1 MKIIIKNILLL
12 VSTLILGSSVVS
24 AAGLSLVCSP
34 EGNAASHG
42 STAVNHGNTAASHGS
57 TPANHGNSSG
67 SHRDSER
74 LLPPAEMVEKT
85 LDNGL
90 SYIIMPNDS
99 PSRMIEFRIMFRAG
113 SVMEDDGHRGA
124 AHFLEHMAFGGTKH
138 FPNRRLIEY
147 LESLGAQFGMGINAY
162 TGHDRTVYM
171 FYLPSD
177 NPETLDKALLIL
189 KDWLSGIDISRS
201 KVEGEKGIIMEEL
214 RGYDVGDEFYDLKIG
229 TSGYSKGIPLG
240 TEKDIENMNP
250 KILKD
255 FKKQWYTVDRT
266 TVAVVGDVD
275 AVDMERRIIKMFG
288 KLPANPAPKD
298 VDFPMEYVPA
308 TTVKCIAD
316 TLVKRMSLDLMIPHQ
331 ATMKQTL
338 GDAVRAYRAE
348 MLMKGISSRLY
359 ATGCRANVTNHWYL
373 ADKEHFVISVSAKD
387 KEKASEQLSQAWAE
401 LERIAGE
408 GFCEGEME
416 LLRKSV
422 KLRPGYEGNSSYICS
437 DIEETVL
444 LGDRKL
450 SDEGQME
457 YIQKRLEET
466 CSEQLQEILQDWLAG
481 KSRLAACKYNPEI
494 SEGFSAEDID
504 AILKSETELEPFT
517 FEPEEEDDYEKTP
530 IPAFLLQERAFDQS
544 LIAER
549 TYYKNIGVTDVILKN
564 GFRFVLRPTKDEE
577 GQVQMQLFAPGGLSR
592 VPEDDFALYE
602 GMAGYMELGGI
613 EGMDDDEYFSIL
625 PENRIGLL
633 LAMESYWHGI
643 IASAP
648 TRNMRL
654 MFNLV
659 HEKMLRPRL
668 NHEEFE
674 EIRKEELES
683 FGEESYLAKLMK
695 VDVQRQLNMQIDSLM
710 GALMYG
716 RRTQLLREDLERM
729 KLDGMAAMYK
739 KLFSNPTGMTCVI
752 CGAFDVDELLAE
764 AVPVFG
770 SMEAGEE
777 PNRMGPSHFTLPE
790 KTVKYEYPNANE
802 TQTIFDYIR
811 FGQYEPSLR
820 SGLKLKLLNGFIRNR
835 LLVIL
840 REQESLVYSPI
851 SALFY
856 TANPDRIFYVDIN
869 ASVDRNNTERV
880 HEVLDEIIIDLQK
893 HKVSRKELDSI
904 QKIFIVNKRNYLEEN
919 ATSNWK
925 TYLVGQMKNDETLV
939 ELDMYEDVLYS
950 ITPEELQED
959 FIRCFDT
966 DRYMI
971 LSLGPFKEFIQNK

>member
-12 VSTLILGSSVVS
+12 ISTFILGSSVAS
-24 AAGLSLVCSP
+24 AAGLSVVSGNEEKSP
-34 EGNAASHG
+34 RNDG
-42 STAVNHGNTAASHGS
+42 
-57 TPANHGNSSG
+57 
-67 SHRDSER
+67 ER
-74 LLPPAEMVEKT
+74 ILPPSGMVEKR

-90 SYIIMPNDS
+90 TYIIMPNDS
-99 PSRMIEFRIMFRAG
+99 PSRMIEFRIMFKAG
-113 SVMEDDGHRGA
+113 SVMETDGNRGA

-138 FPNRRLIEY
+138 FPDRRLIEY

-177 NPETLDKALLIL
+177 DPETLDKALLIL
-189 KDWLSGIDISRS
+189 KDWLSGIDITRS

-229 TSGYSKGIPLG
+229 TSGYSRGIPLG
-240 TEKDIENMNP
+240 TEEDITGMTP

-255 FKKQWYTVDRT
+255 FKKEWYTVDRT

-275 AVDMERRIIKMFG
+275 AADMEERIIRMFG
-288 KLPANPAPKD
+288 SLPDNPNPKD
-298 VDFPMEYVPA
+298 VDIPMEYAPGTA
-308 TTVKCIAD
+308 IKCLPD
-316 TLVKRMSLDLMIPHQ
+316 TLVQRMTLDLMIPHR

-338 GDAVRAYRAE
+338 GDAVRAYRNE
-348 MLMKGISSRLY
+348 MLIKGIGNRLY
-359 ATGCRANVTNHWYL
+359 ATERRAGTSNHWYL
-373 ADKEHFVISVSAKD
+373 ADKEHFVISVSGKD
-387 KEKASEQLSQAWAE
+387 REAVARELGGAWAE
-401 LERIAGE
+401 ISRIAKE

-416 LLRKSV
+416 ILQKSV
-422 KLRPGYEGNSSYICS
+422 RVRPGYEGNSSYICS
-437 DIEETVL
+437 DFEETVL

-450 SDEGQME
+450 SDRGQTE
-457 YIQKRLEET
+457 YLRTRLEET
-466 CSEQLQEILQDWLAG
+466 ASEDLQEILREWIAG
-481 KSRLAACKYNPEI
+481 ESRLAACKFNPEAT
-494 SEGFSAEDID
+494 EGFTAGDID
-504 AILKSETELEPFT
+504 RILSETSSADLEPYT
-517 FEPEEEDDYEKTP
+517 FAHKEEAVYEKTP
-530 IPAFLLQERAFDQS
+530 VPAFLLQERDFDKS

-549 TYYKNIGVTDVILKN
+549 TYYRNIGVTDVILKN

-592 VPEDDFALYE
+592 VPEDEFALYE

-613 EGMDDDEYFSIL
+613 EGMSDDDYFSIL

-648 TRNMRL
+648 SENIRL

-659 HEKMLRPRL
+659 REKMLRPRL

-674 EIRKEELES
+674 EIRKDELEN
-683 FGEESYLAKLMK
+683 FGEESYLSKLMK

-716 RRTQLLREDLERM
+716 RRTEITKADYERM
-729 KLDGMAAMYK
+729 DLDDMASMYRS
-739 KLFSNPTGMTCVI
+739 LYSNPTGMTCVI
-752 CGAFDVDELLAE
+752 CGAFDVDELLRE

-770 SMEAGEE
+770 SIEAGAE
-777 PNRMGPSHFTLPE
+777 PNKMGASHFVLPE

-856 TANPDRIFYVDIN
+856 TANPDRIFYIDIN

-893 HKVSRKELDSI
+893 RKVSRRELDSI

-971 LSLGPFKEFIQNK
+971 LSIGPFKEFIQKSL

>member
-12 VSTLILGSSVVS
+12 VSTMILGSSVAS
-24 AAGLSLVCSP
+24 AAGLSFVCSP
-34 EGNAASHG
+34 EGNAASHENN
-42 STAVNHGNTAASHGS
+42 AVNHRNS
-57 TPANHGNSSG
+57 TT
-67 SHRDSER
+67 SHRDTDR
-74 LLPPAEMVEKT
+74 ILPPANMLEKT
-85 LDNGL
+85 LANGL
-90 SYIIMPNDS
+90 GYIIMPNNS
-99 PSRMIEFRIMFRAG
+99 PSKMIEFRIMFKAG
-113 SVMEDDGHRGA
+113 SVMETDGNRGA

-177 NPETLDKALLIL
+177 DPATLDKALLIL
-189 KDWLSGIDISRS
+189 KDWLSDIDITKA

-240 TEKDIENMNP
+240 TEEDIMNMTP
-250 KILKD
+250 KILND

-266 TVAVVGDVD
+266 TVAVVGDID
-275 AVDMERRIIKMFG
+275 PADMESRIIKTFG
-288 KLPANPAPKD
+288 KLPANPEPKTA
-298 VDFPMEYVPA
+298 DFPMEYAPG
-308 TTVKCIAD
+308 TTIKCIAD
-316 TLVKRMSLDLMIPHQ
+316 TLIKRTSLDLMIPHK

-338 GDAVRAYRAE
+338 GDAARAYRNE
-348 MLMKGISSRLY
+348 MLIKGISNRLY
-359 ATGCRANVTNHWYL
+359 ATGSRANVTNHWYL
-373 ADKEHFVISVSAKD
+373 ADKEHFVISVSG
-387 KEKASEQLSQAWAE
+387 KEKDDVSERLKGTWAE
-401 LERIAGE
+401 IHRIAKE
-408 GFCEGEME
+408 GFCYGEME
-416 LLRKSV
+416 ILRKSL
-422 KLRPGYEGNSSYICS
+422 KLRNGYEGNSSYICS

-450 SDEGQME
+450 SDKGQTE
-457 YIQKRLEET
+457 YLRKKLEAT
-466 CSEQLQEILQDWLAG
+466 TSKDLQEILNSWLDG
-481 KSRLAACKYNPEI
+481 DSRLVACKHNPDNFEHYTAEEI
-494 SEGFSAEDID
+494 EKLLDD
-504 AILKSETELEPFT
+504 AKNTELEQYIFT
-517 FEPEEEDDYEKTP
+517 PEEEVVYEKTP
-530 IPAFLLQERAFDQS
+530 VPAFLLQERSFDKDM
-544 LIAER
+544 IAER
-549 TYYKNIGVTDVILKN
+549 TYYSNIGVTDVILKN

-592 VPEDDFALYE
+592 VPEEDFVLYE

-613 EGMDDDEYFSIL
+613 EGMDDDAYFSIL

-633 LAMESYWHGI
+633 LAMESYWHGM

-648 TRNMRL
+648 TENMRL

-659 HEKMLRPRL
+659 HERMLHPSL

-674 EIRKEELES
+674 EIRKDELES
-683 FGEESYLAKLMK
+683 FGEESYLSKLMK

-716 RRTQLLREDLERM
+716 RRTEMTKADYERM
-729 KLDGMAAMYK
+729 NLDDMASIYK
-739 KLFSNPTGMTCVI
+739 EMFSNPTGMTCVV

-770 SMEAGEE
+770 SMEAGKE
-777 PNRMGPSHFTLPE
+777 PNRMGPSHFILPE

-880 HEVLDEIIIDLQK
+880 HEILDEIIIDLQK
-893 HKVSRKELDSI
+893 NKVSRKELDSI

-971 LSLGPFKEFIQNK
+971 LSLGPFKEFIQKK

>member
-1 MKIIIKNILLL
+1 MKIIIKEILLL
-12 VSTLILGSSVVS
+12 VSAIILGSSVAS
-24 AAGLSLVCSP
+24 ATGLSV
-34 EGNAASHG
+34 
-42 STAVNHGNTAASHGS
+42 V
-57 TPANHGNSSG
+57 
-67 SHRDSER
+67 SEDTR
-74 LLPPAEMVEKT
+74 QDGDRILPPAGMIEKK

-90 SYIIMPNDS
+90 TYIIMPNYS
-99 PSRMIEFRIMFRAG
+99 PTKMIEFRIMFRAG
-113 SVMEDDGHRGA
+113 SVMETDGNRGA

-138 FPNRRLIEY
+138 FPDRKLINY

-171 FYLPSD
+171 FYLPND
-177 NPETLDKALLIL
+177 NPDTFDKALLIL
-189 KDWLSGIDISRS
+189 KDWLSGIDITRG

-229 TSGYSKGIPLG
+229 TSAYSRGIPLG
-240 TEKDIENMNP
+240 TEDDIMGMNP

-255 FKKQWYTVDRT
+255 FKKEWYTVDRT
-266 TVAVVGDVD
+266 TVAVVGDID
-275 AVDMERRIIKMFG
+275 PEDMERRIVRMFG
-288 KLPANPAPKD
+288 RLPANPDPKD
-298 VDFPMEYVPA
+298 VEFPMEYA
-308 TTVKCIAD
+308 AGTSMKCIAD
-316 TLVKRMSLDLMIPHQ
+316 TLVKRMNLDLMVPHQ

-338 GDAVRAYRAE
+338 GDAVRAYRSE
-348 MLMKGISSRLY
+348 MLVKGISGRLY
-359 ATGCRANVTNHWYL
+359 ALGCRVTVSNHWYL
-373 ADKEHFVISVSAKD
+373 ADKEHFSISVSGRDRETA
-387 KEKASEQLSQAWAE
+387 AGNLARAWTEIHRLA
-401 LERIAGE
+401 RE
-408 GFCEGEME
+408 GFCEGEMDIMKQAVR
-416 LLRKSV
+416 LRT
-422 KLRPGYEGNSSYICS
+422 GYEGNSSYICS

-444 LGDRKL
+444 LGDRKI
-450 SDEGQME
+450 SDKDQKE
-457 YIQKRLEET
+457 YLKRRLEGT
-466 CSEQLQEILQDWLAG
+466 SSEDLQNILDSWLSEAG
-481 KSRLAACKYNPEI
+481 KSRLVSCRYNPQT
-494 SEGFSAEDID
+494 SEGFSTGDID
-504 AILKSETELEPFT
+504 SLLEEAASAAPEPYT
-517 FEPEEEDDYEKTP
+517 FVPEKKDVYEKTP
-530 IPAFLLQERAFDQS
+530 VPDFLVREREFDRS
-544 LIAER
+544 LISER
-549 TYYKNIGVTDVILKN
+549 TFHKNIGVTDVILRN

-577 GQVQMQLFAPGGLSR
+577 GKVQMHLFAPGGLSR
-592 VPEDDFALYE
+592 VPEDEYVRYE

-613 EGMDDDEYFSIL
+613 ETMDDDAYFSIL

-633 LAMESYWHGI
+633 IAMESYWHGI

-648 TRNMRL
+648 KENMRL

-674 EIRKEELES
+674 EIRKDELES
-683 FGEESYLAKLMK
+683 FGEESYLSRLMK

-716 RRTQLLREDLERM
+716 RRTEMTRKDLEEM
-729 KLDGMAAMYK
+729 SLEKMAAMYK
-739 KLFSNPTGMTCVI
+739 ELFSNPTGMTCVI

-770 SMEAGEE
+770 SMEKGAE

-802 TQTIFDYIR
+802 TQTVFDYIR

-820 SGLKLKLLNGFIRNR
+820 SGLKLKILNGFIRNR

-856 TANPDRIFYVDIN
+856 TADPDRIFYIDIN

-880 HEVLDEIIIDLQK
+880 HEILDEIIIDIQK
-893 HKVSRKELDSI
+893 RKVSRKELDSI
-904 QKIFIVNKRNYLEEN
+904 QKIFIVNKRNYLEED

-925 TYLVGQMKNDETLV
+925 TYLVGQMKNDETLT
-939 ELDMYEDVLYS
+939 ELDMYEEVLYS

-971 LSLGPFKEFIQNK
+971 LSLGPFKEFIHKK

>member
-1 MKIIIKNILLL
+1 MKNIIKNITLLASA
-12 VSTLILGSSVVS
+12 VILGSSVASATGLSVVS
-24 AAGLSLVCSP
+24 AD
-34 EGNAASHG
+34 
-42 STAVNHGNTAASHGS
+42 
-57 TPANHGNSSG
+57 SG
-67 SHRDSER
+67 TGIRPDER
-74 LLPPAEMVEKT
+74 ILPPDTMTEKT

-90 SYIIMPNDS
+90 TYIIMPNSS
-99 PSRMIEFRIMFRAG
+99 PSKMIEFRIMFRAG
-113 SVMEDDGHRGA
+113 SVMETDGNRGA
-124 AHFLEHMAFGGTKH
+124 AHFLEHMAFGGTRH
-138 FPNRRLIEY
+138 FPNRKLIDY
-147 LESLGAQFGMGINAY
+147 LESLGTQFGMGINAY

-177 NPETLDKALLIL
+177 NPDTFDKALLIL
-189 KDWLSGIDISRS
+189 KDWLSGIDITRS
-201 KVEGEKGIIMEEL
+201 KIEGEKGIILEEL

-229 TSGYSKGIPLG
+229 TSAYSRGIPLG
-240 TEKDIENMNP
+240 SEEDITGMTP

-255 FKKQWYTVDRT
+255 FKKEWYTVDRT
-266 TVAVVGDVD
+266 TVAVVGDID
-275 AVDMERRIIKMFG
+275 PADMEARIVRMFG
-288 KLPANPAPKD
+288 SLPSNPEPKKD
-298 VDFPMEYVPA
+298 DFPMEYAPG
-308 TTVKCIAD
+308 TSVKCIAD
-316 TLVKRMSLDLMIPHQ
+316 TLVKRTTLDLMIPHQ

-338 GDAVRAYRAE
+338 EDAVRSYRNS
-348 MLMKGISSRLY
+348 MLVKGISDRLY
-359 ATGCRANVTNHWYL
+359 ATDSRASVTNHWYL
-373 ADKEHFVISVSAKD
+373 ADKEHFVISVSGRD
-387 KEKASEQLSQAWAE
+387 RDGISGQLGQAWTE
-401 LERIAGE
+401 INRIARE

-416 LLRKSV
+416 ILRKSV
-422 KLRPGYEGNSSYICS
+422 RIRPGYEGNSSYICS
-437 DIEETVL
+437 DIEESVL

-450 SDEGQME
+450 SDRRQIEHVRTALAG
-457 YIQKRLEET
+457 T
-466 CSEQLQEILQDWLAG
+466 SSEDLQEILRTWISESG
-481 KSRLAACKYNPEI
+481 SRLAACRFNPLE
-494 SEGFSAEDID
+494 SEGFTAGDIDTILAEASSAEP
-504 AILKSETELEPFT
+504 EPYT
-517 FEPEEEDDYEKTP
+517 FIPEEEEVYEKTP
-530 IPAFLLQERAFDQS
+530 VPAFLLQEREYDKG

-549 TYYKNIGVTDVILKN
+549 TYHSNIGVTDVILKN

-613 EGMDDDEYFSIL
+613 EGMDDDDYFSIL

-648 TRNMRL
+648 AGNMRL

-659 HEKMLRPRL
+659 REKMLHPRL

-674 EIRKEELES
+674 EIRKDELED
-683 FGEESYLAKLMK
+683 FGEESYLSKLMK
-695 VDVQRQLNMQIDSLM
+695 MDVQRQLNMQIDSLM
-710 GALMYG
+710 GALMYN
-716 RRTQLLREDLERM
+716 RRTQMTRADLERM
-729 KLDGMAAMYK
+729 NLDEMASMYK
-739 KLFSNPTGMTCVI
+739 RLFSNPTGMTCVV

-770 SMEAGEE
+770 SMEAGAE

-820 SGLKLKLLNGFIRNR
+820 SGLKLKLLNGFIHNR

-856 TANPDRIFYVDIN
+856 TANPDRIFYIDIN

-893 HKVSRKELDSI
+893 RKVSRKELDSI

-939 ELDMYEDVLYS
+939 ELDMYEEVLYS

-971 LSLGPFKEFIQNK
+971 LSLGPFKEFIQKK